1 MSVLHTDGRTDMWIK
16 SSIRRM
22 VWNGQEMVGE
32 SVADLILELAFLF
45 SLQKC
50 DTNLVKDK
58 EISLWTYKLT
68 ETEFGAA
75 HWMFDWMKLVNST
88 KN

>member
-32 SVADLILELAFLF
+32 SVTNLILEFAFLF
-45 SLQKC
+45 SLQNSYLQGNIFM
-50 DTNLVKDK
+50 NLQ
-58 EISLWTYKLT
+58 TYGNRVWSGPLDAWLN
-68 ETEFGAA
+68 E
-75 HWMFDWMKLVNST
+75 LVNST